1 MPELL
6 QQLVDGFSGRTKTGI
21 TLDIQDHNPLPSEVR
36 FVFFRL
42 AQESLNNIIKHA
54 RAEQVKVIYSSQPD
68 QALLTVDD
76 DGRGFDQSVDSSGQ
90 HGLEIMKERAEK
102 INADINIVS
111 KVGKGT
117 SISVS
122 WKP

>member
-1 MPELL
+1 
-6 QQLVDGFSGRTKTGI
+6 
-21 TLDIQDHNPLPSEVR
+21 
-36 FVFFRL
+36 
-42 AQESLNNIIKHA
+42 
-54 RAEQVKVIYSSQPD
+54 
-68 QALLTVDD
+68 
-76 DGRGFDQSVDSSGQ
+76 
-90 HGLEIMKERAEK
+90 MKERAEK

>member
-1 MPELL
+1 LL
-6 QQLVDGFSGRTKTGI
+6 QQLVNGFYGRTKTSI

-54 RAEQVKVIYSSQPD
+54 RANQVKVIYSSQPG
-68 QALLTVDD
+68 QALLTIDD
-76 DGRGFDQSVDSSGQ
+76 DGQGFNPEAIDSGH

-102 INADINIVS
+102 INADINILS

-122 WKP
+122 WRP